1 MGQHRCR
8 GLHPGCPR
16 RASKKHG
23 GSGTALIC
31 IQLLVKPVL
40 ESRLD
45 LHRDAHRNLALA
57 LFVARVALADDHDV
71 AVATNHAALLTDRLD
86 AGVDLHLFLFSL
98 SSRHPEGWALLL
110 SNSRN

>member
-1 MGQHRCR
+1 M
-8 GLHPGCPR
+8 
-16 RASKKHG
+16 KHG

-40 ESRLD
+40 ESRLDLPRLD

-86 AGVDLHLFLFSL
+86 AWVDLHCISLFAVFDAVS
-98 SSRHPEGWALLL
+98 HK
-110 SNSRN
+110 